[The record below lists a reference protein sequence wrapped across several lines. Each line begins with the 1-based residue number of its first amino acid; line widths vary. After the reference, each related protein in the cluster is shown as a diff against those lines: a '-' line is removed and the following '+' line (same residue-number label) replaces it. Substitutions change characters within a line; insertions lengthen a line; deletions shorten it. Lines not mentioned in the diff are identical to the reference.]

1 MEDRQIH
8 VEDAKSPA
16 YQEKTMKTLNY
27 FEGYC
32 KSGEMLT
39 DITFS
44 QGNRQGL
51 FYFKDNVQVLLPRTE
66 LQYNPHYDF
75 ESIDYMRRKYTVK
88 VVGVDREARLVT
100 LSFKQ
105 AQEQARPT
113 VAKAIRESLDSG
125 TPYRTLARISYIT
138 RPEKGVCHVDILGIG
153 LHGIIPVREWSVAFT
168 ADMRMLAQPGDIVD
182 ILVMDITRGN
192 EGEVLYICSRRQ
204 ALYGDPWEGV
214 EQKAPKHTTVIVRC
228 LRKYERHFI
237 GAIDGLEELSCYC
250 HYPNPGTVNTH
261 TGQDLV
267 INTGGRYSGY
277 ISNVDEAR
285 HILRA
290 RILDEVA
297 PGEPDPERTG
307 DPAESQK
314 ESDGNSGQDTLEG
327 QPEETLVEEPEN
339 LPEE

>member
-1 MEDRQIH
+1 M
-8 VEDAKSPA
+8 
-16 YQEKTMKTLNY
+16 
-27 FEGYC
+27 
-32 KSGEMLT
+32 
-39 DITFS
+39 
-44 QGNRQGL
+44 
-51 FYFKDNVQVLLPRTE
+51 
-66 LQYNPHYDF
+66 
-75 ESIDYMRRKYTVK
+75 
-88 VVGVDREARLVT
+88 
-100 LSFKQ
+100 
-105 AQEQARPT
+105 
-113 VAKAIRESLDSG
+113 
-125 TPYRTLARISYIT
+125 
-138 RPEKGVCHVDILGIG
+138 
-153 LHGIIPVREWSVAFT
+153 
-168 ADMRMLAQPGDIVD
+168 
-182 ILVMDITRGN
+182 
-192 EGEVLYICSRRQ
+192 
-204 ALYGDPWEGV
+204 
-214 EQKAPKHTTVIVRC
+214 IVRC